1 MPQDLIIGAK
11 TGGSSNLLR
20 INDTSRRFS
29 FRDVNGSWKEA
40 ASVDFAI
47 FEKPDEVSRFLVLEL
62 SANADYSPAATLNSQ
77 TNQANFIYYDGAAW
91 SAFPAGGI
99 SPTALGTLVAFNFA
113 AVAKNLGDQIFFRF
127 WWSDGQITTEKKAS
141 IFPAMSLT
149 NSGASSAAEVET
161 ATDSVAGIAR
171 AATQT
176 EVDDGTAGFIFVTP
190 ATLNAKKFA
199 ASKITGLAA
208 VATSGDYNDLNNKY
222 ELPAASASTRG
233 GIKVGSNINLTNG
246 DVISVSS
253 ASASAAGVVQL
264 ASSSEVTA
272 GTNNSKAVTP
282 AGLKVELDKKANS
295 ADLKAVALSGSYNDL
310 IDKPEIPEVV
320 AASTTAAGIVRLATA
335 EEAAGELTTIA
346 VTPAGLN
353 SVLSGYYTS
362 AEIDNKL
369 SVVIRYKG
377 VRAAEAELPSS
388 GNVIGD
394 FWLVSED
401 SSEYVWNGTTWE
413 KFGATISLDGYLTIE
428 AAAQTYV
435 AKTQLATSTSA
446 GIVQIGQNININSGI
461 ISVSSA
467 STSTAG
473 VVQLASSAEITAGTV
488 NNKAV
493 TPAGLKVEL
502 DKKVNSAALAAVA
515 TSGDYNDL
523 SNKYELPAATSAAIG
538 GVKPGGNLTV
548 TADGTLNFTGFGAQG
563 SDGSSLSSE
572 IKILKAGSGTQ
583 FSYSSGV
590 LTIGLDSSVTGGLT
604 AVSHDSTLAG
614 QGTSAD
620 PLKVNAA
627 TEIAAKADAS
637 DDKIP
642 TELAVRKA
650 IDSQKVTRLVIQ
662 RGVSDKAL
670 YPKLVFSA
678 SADFSSPSEFDF
690 SSSDFA
696 RLSAKVFNGTSWVA
710 FPAEGLDAQFDNKE
724 IAIDVAVLLGD
735 AMPQLPFYVKFC
747 WIESNGTA
755 SEYKSSVFPAAP
767 SFAPAADVVDE
778 ERLLPTGGVTG
789 NVLKIDS
796 SGKAIWSEGVD
807 ESRLLKVPTSADE
820 GKLPVIRADK
830 IPAVYHDTTLA
841 AIVIE
846 GDKVID
852 KISGKELTKVG
863 SPQIIDGG
871 IHSPTNSDYYMLELE
886 GVEGLPMA
894 VSFDYQGDEPLD
906 NSDVLIINGNYSYY
920 NLNGVSFC
928 RTQGSGNNVKIDN
941 QPISVSEAY
950 RNYVMQVSSDNYES
964 KTPPVAFIAGE
975 SKSPTYEGSFPS
987 MSPLSS
993 VKVCGRFGKIK
1004 NILISSAFP
1013 YTGNFTPRGDGVEGF
1028 GVPEKREPGWN
1039 YETLN
1044 EAANGRLLPEN
1055 PANGDIPCFDATATI
1070 GGGNDANTKALLH
1083 FDVEVK
1089 DEAAGNAAPL
1099 ALSSLNAT
1107 IDTTISKFG
1116 SGSLKLTNGHVFVPI
1131 SDLTAVNCVISC
1143 WVYLDSLP
1151 SSYSPLFCQDDDTA
1165 GSWNLAV
1172 DNSGIYM
1179 FCRGGTTKA
1188 KQPLQAKTWYWAAI
1202 VKSGKELRF
1211 YLNGAY
1217 IYSLTDSILRF
1228 TNPIIGI
1235 GEQTNE
1241 DGRKLTGNVDEFR
1254 IQFLTADEL
1263 SAWTGLTIPVP
1274 VEAYSVVQMVGEWG
1288 KFNKSE
1294 LVQSVNGVAPD
1305 ESGNVVL
1312 DASTIIDNS
1321 RLLPVLDTLPEGYEG
1336 SLLAV
1341 QRGDGKVADENTL
1354 RLMHFND
1361 DVRDVVTDETGTL
1374 KGNASITSTGYFAG
1388 ALSINHAVVSSLS
1401 FNGLTATPT
1410 AWTMDFRVK
1419 LGRFSGNAPL
1429 ILIGT
1434 NLNETQTSIIRVD
1447 SSYIDIQATYNQRV
1461 IYQTHSLQL
1470 DTWYHFALTYDG
1482 TTYKFYIDGKLFGS
1496 GESENH
1502 FDFTRKL
1509 WFGSFYDYST
1519 SYVSDCTIDEF
1530 RLSNVV
1536 RWTENFTPPD
1546 KPYGESLY
1554 NWGIGPKLDESRLL
1568 PKVDSVP
1575 TSQSGHALVYDYQSG
1590 IDADTLCLL
1599 HLDDSTWADATGKN
1613 TVTQHSTK
1621 AKVADNGYFDKA
1633 LDLTANSSGAPD
1645 WLTVPW
1651 LSSYESDTWTMEFF
1665 AKPTKSV
1672 INFMFFSFGNSQGSY
1687 LSLGSQSLTNLWL
1700 GNGSGTYT
1708 GNFSF
1713 SLNTWYWIVMQYD
1726 GTTIKVYVDT
1736 QLVVQGNFTP
1746 NYIGQDL
1753 QFGNLN
1759 LVENSD
1765 NTFIGYLDEFRWSK
1779 GLRYPTGVMEIPTQP
1794 FGSSQAR
1801 FKVAAKGFVP
1811 SDSRQLLPANP
1822 SDYDLAIYRVFPE
1835 EAAPQNLTSATSDPN
1850 WEVTWSGAYSGRVG
1864 WQAFDSD
1871 QGTTWCT
1878 YSAAVGDWL
1887 CWEYKGTE
1895 GSVLLR
1901 RYSIAKGSG
1910 NGDCPTG
1917 WKIQGSNDGAV
1928 WIDIDEQTGQS
1939 FPNNDAKEYTIPGNS
1954 TPYKFHRFYLLSW
1967 NTSNMIG
1974 TFKAWSWINSTDECN
1989 RWVTVDIADLQGTS
2003 ENEITLVR
2011 PVSDQ
2016 SLFPIIEASADVGF
2030 TSVQTINTRTVAD
2043 DRAKVKAFNGSA
2055 FADFP
2060 DSGLG
2065 TPYDEQSVVVDVS
2078 SFIAALGDSFYV
2090 RYKWESSDGTA
2101 SDYKAAKFPLS
2112 VAQTPV
2118 ASTGGGTG
2126 NVSYQTLEIPAQ
2138 DSWTTDSLDT
2148 TRKYLS
2154 VASGRCSCIV
2164 YDANGIEV
2172 GIEVQYVSST
2182 NETRLLIPADLTA
2195 GTITTGWTC
2204 RYAQISEN

>member
-29 FRDVNGSWKEA
+29 FRDVDGSWKEA

-77 TNQANFIYYDGAAW
+77 TDQTNFIYYDGAAW

-127 WWSDGQITTEKKAS
+127 WWSDGQTTTEKKAS
-141 IFPAMSLT
+141 IFPAMSLA

-171 AATQT
+171 AATQA

-199 ASKITGLAA
+199 ASKITGLAT
-208 VATSGDYNDLNNKY
+208 VATSGDYNDLINKY
-222 ELPAASASTRG
+222 ELPAASASARG
-233 GIKVGSNINLTNG
+233 GVKIGSNINLTSG
-246 DVISVSS
+246 DVISV
-253 ASASAAGVVQL
+253 ASASTSSAGVVQL
-264 ASSSEVTA
+264 ASSAEVTA
-272 GTNNSKAVTP
+272 GTVDNKAVTP
-282 AGLKVELDKKANS
+282 ARLKVELDKKANS

-310 IDKPEIPEVV
+310 TDKPEIPEVV

-335 EEAAGELTTIA
+335 EEAAGELATIA

-362 AEIDNKL
+362 TEIDNKL

-377 VRAAEAELPSS
+377 VKATEAELPSS
-388 GNVIGD
+388 ENEIGD

-401 SSEYVWNGTTWE
+401 SSEYVWNGTAWE
-413 KFGATISLDGYLTIE
+413 KFGATISLDGYLTTE
-428 AAAQTYV
+428 AASQTYV
-435 AKTQLATSTSA
+435 AKTQLATATSV

-461 ISVSSA
+461 ISVASA
-467 STSTAG
+467 SVSTSG
-473 VVQLASSAEITAGTV
+473 VVQLASTAEVTAGS
-488 NNKAV
+488 NNFKAV

-502 DKKVNSAALAAVA
+502 DKKANLNALATVA

-523 SNKYELPAATSAAIG
+523 SNKYELPAATSSTIG

-548 TADGTLNFTGFGAQG
+548 TADGTLNFTGFGAQS

-572 IKILKAGSGTQ
+572 IKVLKAGSGTQ
-583 FSYSSGV
+583 FSYNSGV

-627 TEIAAKADAS
+627 TEIAAEADAS

-650 IDSQKVTRLVIQ
+650 INSQKVTRLVIQ

-696 RLSAKVFNGTSWVA
+696 RLSAKVFNGTSWVT

-735 AMPQLPFYVKFC
+735 AMPQLPFYIKFC

-807 ESRLLKVPTSADE
+807 EARLLPTGGKDGDILGYQEGVDRGNGADVRLLLQNTLTDSASGNAAPAAVTTQGVTLTGDNNLLFDGNDSHVTAMLATDEIFAADKEWTIDFWMKPIANSSEWNYILTENTGDWGSHSIGLTWNKSKSVLEQDTGGYVASVIKASNWPNNSIACAADE
-820 GKLPVIRADK
+820 WHFV
-830 IPAVYHDTTLA
+830 AVEKQKT
-841 AIVIE
+841 AI
-846 GDKVID
+846 GW
-852 KISGKELTKVG
+852 SL
-863 SPQIIDGG
+863 
-871 IHSPTNSDYYMLELE
+871 NYY
-886 GVEGLPMA
+886 
-894 VSFDYQGDEPLD
+894 
-906 NSDVLIINGNYSYY
+906 
-920 NLNGVSFC
+920 LNGA
-928 RTQGSGNNVKIDN
+928 IWL
-941 QPISVSEAY
+941 
-950 RNYVMQVSSDNYES
+950 QVAFTADFVPFNASDNPFWFGG
-964 KTPPVAFIAGE
+964 KTTDSGRWFKGEVNKLRVTMGARYGGKAFAVPDRLTDYATPAGQPVW
-975 SKSPTYEGSFPS
+975 
-987 MSPLSS
+987 
-993 VKVCGRFGKIK
+993 V
-1004 NILISSAFP
+1004 
-1013 YTGNFTPRGDGVEGF
+1013 DGID
-1028 GVPEKREPGWN
+1028 RS
-1039 YETLN
+1039 
-1044 EAANGRLLPEN
+1044 RLLPEN
-1055 PANGDIPCFDATATI
+1055 PNNGDIPYFDATATI
-1070 GGGNDANTKALLH
+1070 GGGNDANTKALIH
-1083 FDVEVK
+1083 FDTEIK

-1107 IDTTISKFG
+1107 IDTTVSKFG
-1116 SGSLKLTNGHVFVPI
+1116 SGSLKLTSGHVFVPI
-1131 SDLTAVNCVISC
+1131 PDLTAVNCVISC

-1179 FCRGGTTKA
+1179 FCRGGASKT
-1188 KQPLQAKTWYWAAI
+1188 KQPLQAKTWYWAAV
-1202 VKSGKELRF
+1202 VKNGKELRF

-1217 IYSLTDSILRF
+1217 IYSLTNSILRF

-1274 VEAYSVVQMVGEWG
+1274 VEAYSAAQTVGEWG
-1288 KFNKSE
+1288 KLSKAE

-1305 ESGNVVL
+1305 ESGNVTV
-1312 DASTIIDNS
+1312 N
-1321 RLLPVLDTLPEGYEG
+1321 
-1336 SLLAV
+1336 
-1341 QRGDGKVADENTL
+1341 VADET
-1354 RLMHFND
+1354 
-1361 DVRDVVTDETGTL
+1361 
-1374 KGNASITSTGYFAG
+1374 
-1388 ALSINHAVVSSLS
+1388 
-1401 FNGLTATPT
+1401 
-1410 AWTMDFRVK
+1410 
-1419 LGRFSGNAPL
+1419 
-1429 ILIGT
+1429 
-1434 NLNETQTSIIRVD
+1434 
-1447 SSYIDIQATYNQRV
+1447 
-1461 IYQTHSLQL
+1461 
-1470 DTWYHFALTYDG
+1470 
-1482 TTYKFYIDGKLFGS
+1482 
-1496 GESENH
+1496 
-1502 FDFTRKL
+1502 
-1509 WFGSFYDYST
+1509 
-1519 SYVSDCTIDEF
+1519 
-1530 RLSNVV
+1530 
-1536 RWTENFTPPD
+1536 
-1546 KPYGESLY
+1546 
-1554 NWGIGPKLDESRLL
+1554 RLL

-1613 TVTQHSTK
+1613 TITQRGSV
-1621 AKVADNGYFDKA
+1621 AKVSDSGYFNKA
-1633 LDLTANSSGAPD
+1633 LDLSGNLSSGSLS

-1651 LSSYESDTWTMEFF
+1651 LAEYEAATWTMEFF

-1672 INFMFFSFGNSQGSY
+1672 VNFMFFSFGDSQGSY

-1713 SLNTWYWIVMQYD
+1713 SLNTWYWFVIQYD
-1726 GTTIKVYVDT
+1726 GSAVKVYVDG
-1736 QLVVQGNFTP
+1736 QLVVEGNFTP
-1746 NYIGQDL
+1746 NYVGQDL

-1759 LVENSD
+1759 LVNNQD

-1801 FKVAAKGFVP
+1801 FKVAEKKFVTA
-1811 SDSRQLLPANP
+1811 DSSQLLPANP
-1822 SDYDLAIYRVFPE
+1822 ANGDMAVYRKVPE
-1835 EAAPQNLTSATSDPN
+1835 DAAPQNLTSATSDSN

-1871 QGTTWCT
+1871 QSTVWCT

-1887 CWEYKGTE
+1887 CWEYKGA
-1895 GSVLLR
+1895 GGKVLLR

-1917 WKIQGSNDGAV
+1917 WKIQGSNDGSI
-1928 WIDIDEQTGQS
+1928 WSDLDEQTNQS
-1939 FPNNDAKEYTIPGNS
+1939 FPDNNAKEYTIPNNS

-1989 RWVTVDIADLQGTS
+1989 RWVTVDIADLQGTA

-2043 DRAKVKAFNGSA
+2043 DRVKVKVFNGSA

-2078 SFIAALGDSFYV
+2078 GFIAVLGDSFYV

-2118 ASTGGGTG
+2118 SSTGGGSG
-2126 NVSYQTLEIPAQ
+2126 NVSYQTFAIPAQ
-2138 DSWTTDSLDT
+2138 SSWAADPDDS
-2148 TRKYLS
+2148 TRMYVS

-2164 YDANGIEV
+2164 YDASGTEIGIEV
-2172 GIEVQYVSST
+2172 RYVSSA
-2182 NETRLLIPADLTA
+2182 NETRLVIPADLA
-2195 GTITTGWTC
+2195 GGTITADWTC